1 MSVTMNPKSRAPN
14 SLPPEARPFEERF
27 PFMRPTLPDFKEVIE
42 EYQSA
47 YQSGLLTNSGIV
59 ARLESA
65 VAERLGVKHCVAV
78 SSCTS
83 GLMMV
88 LRALGLSGEVIVP
101 SFTFFATGHALLWN
115 RLTPVFANSEMD
127 TWNVSASDI
136 ERKITERTSAILAVH
151 LYGSPCDIPALET
164 LAQRHNLNLIFDA
177 AHAFG
182 SAYRGKPIGSSGDAE
197 VFSLSP
203 TKLLVAG
210 EGGLVTTGDPKL
222 AAAIRAMRNYGDVG
236 AYNPEWLGLNAR
248 MTEFNAALALRGLP
262 LIDAKVQRRNSI
274 AQTYTEILS
283 SLPGVRFQRTDSQ
296 DTSTYK
302 DYSIHVTPELLGM
315 TRDELA
321 DALLDLN
328 IETKKYFYPPLHQQS
343 LYSRFHD
350 PTQNDLSQTEFLADG
365 ILSLPI
371 YESLPDET
379 VTALAETLKRI
390 VDSKRDD
397 RTHSTKQAPRVAA
410 KVSRR
415 SIAGR

>member
-1 MSVTMNPKSRAPN
+1 MNSKSSAPVP
-14 SLPPEARPFEERF
+14 LHGEARAFEERF
-27 PFMRPTLPDFKEVIE
+27 PFMRPTLPDLKDVME

-47 YQSGLLTNSGIV
+47 YQSGLLTNSGLV
-59 ARLESA
+59 ARLEAA

-88 LRALGLSGEVIVP
+88 LRALGLSGEIIVP
-101 SFTFFATGHALLWN
+101 SFTFFATGHAILWN
-115 RLTPVFANSEMD
+115 GLTPVFANSELD
-127 TWNVSASDI
+127 TWNVSPSDI
-136 ERKITERTSAILAVH
+136 ESKITEKTSAILAVH
-151 LYGSPCDIPALET
+151 LYGNPCDIPALEG
-164 LAQRHNLNLIFDA
+164 LVRHHHLKLIFDA

-182 SAYRGKPIGSSGDAE
+182 SAYRGKPIGSFGDAE

-210 EGGLVTTGDPKL
+210 EGGLVTTGDAKL
-222 AAAIRAMRNYGDVG
+222 AAAVRAMRNYGDSG

-274 AQTYTEILS
+274 AQTYTKILS
-283 SLPGVRFQRTDSQ
+283 SLPGVRFQKTHSK
-296 DTSTYK
+296 DTNTYK
-302 DYSIHVTPELLGM
+302 DYSIHITPEMLGM

-321 DALLDLN
+321 NALLN
-328 IETKKYFYPPLHQQS
+328 QNVETKKYFYPPLHQQS
-343 LYSRFHD
+343 LYRKFHD
-350 PTQNDLSQTEFLADG
+350 PARNDLSQTEFLADG

-379 VTALAETLKRI
+379 VIAVAETLKRI
-390 VDSKRDD
+390 VNSKRDG
-397 RTHSTKQAPRVAA
+397 QAPTVKPTPRPVAT
-410 KVSRR
+410 KSSRR
-415 SIAGR
+415 AATGR